1 MMSAAA
7 KIGVKSGSS
16 SLSGFWKKV
25 RKQKFLILMI
35 LPAFLIVLIFNYF
48 PMYGILMAFEDY
60 KVAYGVWGSEWVG
73 LEHFQTFF
81 SNPLAVRTIK
91 NTVLLGLYN
100 FLWSFP
106 APILLAL
113 LINEINS
120 RRFKKVVQT
129 ISYLPY
135 FLSTVII
142 VGMLKDF
149 CSINGG
155 LFNQIITALGGEPI
169 NFFSESGWFR
179 TLFIGSGIW
188 QGIGWGTIIYLAALA
203 GVDVALYEAATIDGA
218 NRFQK
223 IIHITLPAIMP
234 TVTILMIMN
243 VGGILG
249 SDFQKVM
256 LMYSPK
262 IYDVADVIGTYT
274 YREGIE
280 GAKYSYTTAVGLF
293 TSVLSFILLAITN
306 FICKKFSD
314 NSLW

>member
-1 MMSAAA
+1 MYLL
-7 KIGVKSGSS
+7 V
-16 SLSGFWKKV
+16 
-25 RKQKFLILMI
+25 
-35 LPAFLIVLIFNYF
+35 LPGLIFMIVFNYG
-48 PMYGILMAFEDY
+48 PMYGIQLAFKDY
-60 KVAYGVWGSEWVG
+60 KPALGIWGSPWAG
-73 LEHFQTFF
+73 LEHFQTMVNDPDFWRA
-81 SNPLAVRTIK
+81 LK
-91 NTVLLGLYN
+91 NTLIYN
-100 FLWSFP
+100 VEYLVISTVFTIF
-106 APILLAL
+106 LAL
-113 LINEINS
+113 MLNEL
-120 RRFKKVVQT
+120 RLKKVKSVVQT
-129 ISYLPY
+129 TVYLPY

-149 CSINGG
+149 CSVNGG
-155 LFNQIITALGGEPI
+155 LFNQIITALGGSPI
-169 NFFSESGWFR
+169 NFFSESQWFR
-179 TLFIGSGIW
+179 TLYIGSGIW
-188 QGIGWGTIIYLAALA
+188 QGVGWGTIIYLAALS
-203 GVDVALYEAATIDGA
+203 GVDVELYEAATIDGA

-223 IIHITLPAIMP
+223 MWNITLPAILP

-243 VGGILG
+243 VSGILG

-293 TSVLSFILLAITN
+293 TSLLSFILLAITN

>member
-1 MMSAAA
+1 LYLL
-7 KIGVKSGSS
+7 V
-16 SLSGFWKKV
+16 
-25 RKQKFLILMI
+25 
-35 LPAFLIVLIFNYF
+35 LPGLIFMIVFNYG
-48 PMYGILMAFEDY
+48 PMYGIQLAFKDY
-60 KVAYGVWGSEWVG
+60 KPALGIWGSPWAG
-73 LEHFQTFF
+73 LEHFQTMVNDPDFWRA
-81 SNPLAVRTIK
+81 LK
-91 NTVLLGLYN
+91 NTLIYN
-100 FLWSFP
+100 VEYLVISTVFTIF
-106 APILLAL
+106 LAL
-113 LINEINS
+113 MLNEL
-120 RRFKKVVQT
+120 RLKKVKSVVQT
-129 ISYLPY
+129 TVYLPY

-149 CSINGG
+149 CSVNGG
-155 LFNQIITALGGEPI
+155 LFNQIITALGGSPI
-169 NFFSESGWFR
+169 NFFSESQWFR
-179 TLFIGSGIW
+179 TLYIGSGIW
-188 QGIGWGTIIYLAALA
+188 QGVGWGTIIYLAALS
-203 GVDVALYEAATIDGA
+203 GVDVELYEAATIDGA

-223 IIHITLPAIMP
+223 MWNITLPAILP

-243 VGGILG
+243 VSGILG

-293 TSVLSFILLAITN
+293 TSLLSFILLAITN